1 MFVWLEDFAVVL
13 CRLDYWTQCELIK
26 CGEYFHISFQPPAPA
41 PAPHRYSVWCVMPEY
56 CTPGCRRHISTTD
69 KYPPQFILY
78 CIGFF
83 IATLHLYFLQILV
96 QLQSQVIHKTFLHY
110 HNYAQHQ
117 QPGILCTQHSTELW
131 HFLEWILMCDDD
143 CTCSQHNQDYKTPAP
158 AQCRARCKMWSH
170 ETQSGHHFSHSS
182 HLCYDGGL
190 YSKWSV

>member
-1 MFVWLEDFAVVL
+1 MFVWLEDSVVVL

-41 PAPHRYSVWCVMPEY
+41 PHRYSVMPEY
-56 CTPGCRRHISTTD
+56 CTPGCRRHISTILIISKTVL
-69 KYPPQFILY
+69 ILY

-117 QPGILCTQHSTELW
+117 QPGILYVHTAQHRTMHTDTS
-131 HFLEWILMCDDD
+131 
-143 CTCSQHNQDYKTPAP
+143 
-158 AQCRARCKMWSH
+158 
-170 ETQSGHHFSHSS
+170 
-182 HLCYDGGL
+182 
-190 YSKWSV
+190 